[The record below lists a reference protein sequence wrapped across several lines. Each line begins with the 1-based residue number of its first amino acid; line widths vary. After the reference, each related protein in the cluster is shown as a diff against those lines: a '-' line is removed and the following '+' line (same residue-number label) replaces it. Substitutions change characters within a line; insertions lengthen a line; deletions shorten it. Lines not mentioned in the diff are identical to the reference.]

1 MLLPLDELLSGSLL
15 APDRCLLGS
24 YGKSLQSGCFFLL
37 SLLFISWLLL
47 LLQRSRQR
55 LAEADSAASPKHT
68 IYIATFCLTFGAIA
82 DNQRCVNRPL
92 QNLASE
98 HPQAVC
104 TVPPGEISITQ
115 S

>member
-15 APDRCLLGS
+15 APDRCVLGS

-37 SLLFISWLLL
+37 SLLLISWLLL
-47 LLQRSRQR
+47 LLQQSRQR
-55 LAEADSAASPKHT
+55 LAEAGSAASPKQT
-68 IYIATFCLTFGAIA
+68 ILIATFCLTFGAIA

-92 QNLASE
+92 QNLASG

-104 TVPPGEISITQ
+104 TVPPGEILFTQ